1 MLFRAMKLQII
12 MNYILR
18 ITLVS
23 LMIWGAILRSNA
35 QNAVQLKQVWKK
47 QLTGSSGDE
56 ILNDMAVHPD
66 GTVLVGGR
74 YTGTSTANVG
84 GQTLPIPGA
93 SDGFLVQYDKN
104 GTANWASRFS
114 NNNNE
119 SYFGVAYGANKKPF
133 AVGGTNTGIANFSY
147 ANLLISSADAGTG
160 TLTNNTS
167 SNGININNFFCV
179 TSDEAGMVYGGGWFN
194 MTNASFFQFNFGRT
208 PAVSLLG
215 NGTQQA
221 MIVKHNDDRTVRWV
235 YGFGSTGS
243 DQVREIVVSNGFVY
257 AVGTFQGTVDFN
269 SGAGTFNL
277 TAPTGVDN
285 GFLLKLDTAGTFIN
299 AWSLSSN
306 SVTNIM
312 DVAINDAGHLFL
324 AAYINGPTDVNLGAG
339 TNTINSVGGED
350 ALLIKMDTTGNL
362 IWHRQFGNTGSE
374 RIHRLALNK
383 NSDVYIGGYFT
394 SASINLG
401 HPTSNTLTNSSTTLT
416 TNDAFLAGYDS
427 SGNSLC
433 AYRYGSNNAN
443 DNILALA
450 FDTAQN
456 LYVAGYFQG
465 AIETEFAQGYSSV
478 STATGGYDAFVI
490 KYNTV
495 CPYLAKSLPVD
506 PITCTGK
513 TIQVKA
519 TIFGGNLTY
528 QWKFNGANIA
538 NGTKYNG
545 VGTDSLT
552 IVSVQPAD
560 SGFYHLSVSR
570 NGCATLNTDSVK
582 VKINSG
588 LIPAMP
594 VLYYKFD
601 GRLTENYGG
610 TAAISTTTTYGTDRF
625 GNPTAAINQQ
635 NTGFNIDIPDVS
647 GVNYTV
653 SMWVNH
659 ASNLTQTLIW
669 GGNLTRELQISANKL
684 GMHNGTSFIDFGYT
698 MNSNTWYHIGYVK
711 NGSRC
716 LVYVN
721 GIKVYENAS
730 LLPSSATSI
739 LFIAG
744 SSISD
749 GLFGRLDDL
758 RIYNVALTDE
768 HISTLYYMPQQI
780 TGEKQITK
788 CEGNTVV
795 LQSKISGAQSYQWYK
810 NGTLLSN
817 GGRFSGATTDSLVI
831 NNAQAIDGGDYIL
844 RAMNDCVVLNSDT
857 TKLLVGTLQLSQ
869 NLIGNFL
876 FNNTLVDA
884 SANIT
889 ATGTINYSTVTR
901 FNTGQSASI
910 LGASGR
916 TSISF
921 PSITSDTLSVS
932 MWYMGVNTTVARTL
946 LCGNTGNARH
956 LAINNV
962 NRLGYINA
970 AGTFVASSATIVH
983 SNWIHIV
990 VTKIGNNQ
998 KIYVNGTLVLND
1010 NNSFL
1015 NSLAANAFTRIGGAS
1030 GSLEPANG
1038 NIDDVRIYNRELS
1051 LLEVIGLQKL
1061 FEVKTNPVAV
1071 SACNGLESVFLTAN
1085 FEEADTTRYTL
1096 QWKKDGQPIS
1106 NGVKYSGASAQ
1117 TLWVNSV
1124 TAADTGNYTLEA
1136 IPTELSCLVRQSNAA
1151 KVSLTIPNSLN
1162 DSLRLHLRFSGSI
1175 ADASANKRIQTA
1187 APNITYT
1194 TDKYNAPNASGV
1206 FNGTSSHVT
1215 YLNVVPSTSRT
1226 FTVMAWF
1233 KANQSTGAIIGN
1245 GNQLPGANTSEYHS
1259 LLFIGTDNKLRG
1271 KIYNGNVTTMAS
1283 TVDVNDNQWHHA
1295 ALVATA
1301 SEQYLY
1307 LDGVQVATQPTTSV
1321 SLLSTYMIVGSMF
1334 GGWPNTVAGWNNYFQ
1349 GNIDEVKIY
1358 NRSLTANEINRSA
1371 QNMGFGFSSDQIA
1384 GFCNNTPATL
1394 NAQAVGSGVTYQWYK
1409 NGTAITNTSNITGSN
1424 TGALNFGN
1432 VTAVDSGN
1440 YQCVI
1445 SKNCYNLFSDTIKVR
1460 VFSNI
1465 PIAIQPQSTSIC
1477 RGNTLMLFIKASGSG
1492 LQYQWKKGGANLNN
1506 GTNISGAT
1514 SDTLRVTNAN
1524 MNDTGAYSV
1533 YITDACNNNTTSN
1546 TANVSISESLFPGT
1560 NTTRVVYALN
1570 ANANA
1575 NNAALNGSPFGVS
1588 GAPNRFNVSNRA
1600 LSFSRANSNR
1610 VTLPQNLF
1618 ASGNANFTVS
1628 IWFKTSLANTTMG
1641 LIGTASSN
1649 PTANPTTGWSP
1660 ILFINNAGKL
1670 SGKFYDGNGVAPQSF
1685 ATVTDGNWHQAVLT
1699 GNGTTQSLYL
1709 DGAFVGTTSGTYSTS
1724 IVPFTVIGASYSTS
1738 NGWAG
1743 HANGWQYFNGEL
1755 DDARF
1760 YTNSFTLAEVA
1771 THFNRIDISTQPAA
1785 TVTACAGASSQTIG
1799 VTASGSNLFY
1809 EWYKNGVKLVNG
1821 ANVSGVTTNQITFNN
1836 IQLSDSGYYYVR
1848 IHNGCNYE
1856 NSDSS
1861 RLIIN
1866 NIPVITTEPI
1876 NQSSCVGGSV
1886 ALSVVSSGLGL
1897 TYQWQKNGVD
1907 ISNGGNISG
1916 ATSSTLT
1923 VTSLSNA
1930 DTMMYRCIVTNA
1942 CGTDTSSTVKISLG
1956 ASLQILQQPTS
1967 QSVCESSSLILYV
1980 RTNDPAANFTW
1991 QRNNT
1996 NIGSA
2001 NNDSLTLSAFNQS
2014 LTGNYRV
2021 IINSACGVD
2030 TSNNATLTLL
2040 TLPLI
2045 TTQPKAVVGLCG
2057 SSPVNLSIAATG
2069 SGLSYQWQK
2078 GGVDIANATSAT
2090 YIKNN
2095 PTIADT
2101 GNYQVIVSGA
2111 CGSPLI
2117 STISRVNISQPV
2129 SITTQPI
2136 PSLAICTGNSSYVNL
2151 SVTATGS
2158 ILGYQWYKNGN
2169 PINNQTNVTGATG
2182 NNLQFLNSI
2191 LGAGS
2196 YTCKV
2201 FGACD
2206 TVTSNATVF
2215 GYKQPPAF
2223 LSPLESKNVC
2233 SGGNVSFK
2241 INTANATSFA
2251 WFINGSV
2258 QLFDVPNKLQGA
2270 TTDSLTAIG
2279 ITATDIGGKSAT
2291 ISIQISNGCPNQT
2304 IVSNAATLSIV
2315 DGITISQQSDTL
2327 VTVCQNQPAI
2337 IYVNANTQATYVWKR
2352 NGVVVPNQTNDTLTL
2367 IASQLDNGI
2376 YTCELS
2382 SQCGNITSVPV
2393 RLNVLTLPNPVI
2405 TKSGNTLSTDLFTSY
2420 QWFKAGVAIANATQQ
2435 SYDASESGLYSVKVV
2450 NSTGCEA
2457 TSSQFDFIFTG
2468 INDLLANTKR
2478 VLVYPNPTEAMLTI
2492 ETEKLLLSSVA
2503 TIIDVTGKMVAELP
2517 IQQQQVDVRA
2527 LASGVY
2533 LLKVTTLNQE
2543 SAFVRF
2549 TKQ

>member
-1 MLFRAMKLQII
+1 M
-12 MNYILR
+12 LR
-18 ITLVS
+18 ITLIA

-35 QNAVQLKQVWKK
+35 QNTVQIKQIWKR
-47 QLTGSSGDE
+47 QLSNNTGDE

-160 TLTNNTS
+160 ALTNNTS

-285 GFLLKLDTAGTFIN
+285 GFILKLDTAGTFIN

-506 PITCTGK
+506 PIVCSGK
-513 TIQVKA
+513 PIRIKVEV
-519 TIFGGNLTY
+519 FGANLAY
-528 QWKFNGANIA
+528 QWRFNGAIIN
-538 NGTKYNG
+538 NGAKYAG
-545 VGTDSLT
+545 VNTDSLSIT
-552 IVSVQPAD
+552 NFQNTD
-560 SGFYHLSVSR
+560 SGYYHLSVSR
-570 NGCATLNTDSVK
+570 NGCTTINTDSIKAKLNNGV
-582 VKINSG
+582 VGVN
-588 LIPAMP
+588 P

-601 GRLTENYGG
+601 GNALDNNTGI
-610 TAAISTTTTYGTDRF
+610 AAITNNTPYSSDRF
-625 GNPTAAINQQ
+625 GNTLKAISQQ
-635 NTGFNIDIPDVS
+635 FSNLNIDIPNIS
-647 GVNYTV
+647 SVNYVV
-653 SMWVNH
+653 SMWVYH
-659 ASNLTQTLIW
+659 TSSAAQTLIW
-669 GGNLTRELQISANKL
+669 GGSTTRELQISDNKL
-684 GMHNGTSFIDFGYT
+684 GMFNGSSFIDFGYT
-698 MNSNTWYHIGYVK
+698 FNINTWYHIGYVK
-711 NGSRC
+711 NGSKC
-716 LVYVN
+716 AVYIN
-721 GIKVYENAS
+721 GVKAYENAT
-730 LLPSSATSI
+730 LLTAGSAT
-739 LFIAG
+739 
-744 SSISD
+744 ISYIGGTTASE
-749 GLFGRLDDL
+749 GLLGRIDDL
-758 RIYNVALTDE
+758 RIYDAALTDE
-768 HISTLYYMPQQI
+768 NMQSLYLMPQQ
-780 TGEKQITK
+780 TTDERQITRCLGSNVIIQTK
-788 CEGNTVV
+788 V
-795 LQSKISGAQSYQWYK
+795 SGAQSYQWYK
-810 NGTLLSN
+810 NGSALSN
-817 GGRFSGATTDSLVI
+817 GALFSGVTTDSLVI
-831 NNAQAIDGGDYIL
+831 TNAQLTESGNYVL
-844 RAMNDCVVLNSDT
+844 RAFNDCTMLDSDT
-857 TKLLVGTLQLSQ
+857 SKLFMGNIQISQ
-869 NLIGNFL
+869 NLLGNFL
-876 FNNTLVDA
+876 FN
-884 SANIT
+884 SNIT
-889 ATGTINYSTVTR
+889 DAAGNIVASGTINYSSNTR
-901 FNTGQSASI
+901 YSNGQSADMV
-910 LGASGR
+910 GASGR

-921 PSITSDTLSVS
+921 PSITNDTLSVS
-932 MWYMGVNTTVARTL
+932 MWFFGIASSSTRTL
-946 LCGNTGNARH
+946 LCGNTGNVRH

-970 AGTFVASSATIVH
+970 AGTFVASTQTITLGAWH
-983 SNWIHIV
+983 HIV
-990 VTKIGNNQ
+990 ITKMGNNQ
-998 KIYVNGTLVLND
+998 KIYVNGILVLND
-1010 NNSFL
+1010 NSSFL
-1015 NSLAANAFTRIGGAS
+1015 NSLAANALTRIGGAT
-1030 GSLEPANG
+1030 GNLEPAMG
-1038 NIDDVRIYNRELS
+1038 NIDDVRIYNRELN
-1051 LLEVIGLQKL
+1051 LLEIAALQKI
-1061 FEVKTNPVAV
+1061 FEVKTHPTPV
-1071 SACNGLESVFLTAN
+1071 SACNGIDNIGLSAN
-1085 FEEADTTRYTL
+1085 FENSDTTQYSL
-1096 QWKKDGQPIS
+1096 QWKKDGASIT
-1106 NGVKYSGASAQ
+1106 NGTKYTGVNARV
-1117 TLWVNSV
+1117 LWVTAV
-1124 TAADTGNYTLEA
+1124 TAADTGNYILEA
-1136 IPTELSCLVRQSNAA
+1136 IPNGLTCLPRQTNAA
-1151 KVSLTIPNSLN
+1151 KLSLTVPNSLT
-1162 DSLRLHLRFSGSI
+1162 DSLRLHLRFSASV
-1175 ADASANKRIQTA
+1175 ADASANKRTPTA
-1187 APNITYT
+1187 APNITYA

-1307 LDGVQVATQPTTSV
+1307 LDGVQIATQPTTSV

-1334 GGWPNTVAGWNNYFQ
+1334 GGWPNTVAGWNNFFQ

-1358 NRSLTANEINRSA
+1358 NRSLNANEINRSA
-1371 QNMGFGFSSDQIA
+1371 QNMGFGFASDQLI

-1424 TGALNFGN
+1424 TGVLNFGN
-1432 VTAVDSGN
+1432 VTTADSGN

-1445 SKNCYNLFSDTIKVR
+1445 SKNCYNLFSDTIKVQ

-1477 RGNTLMLFIKASGSG
+1477 RGNTLMLFTKASGSG
-1492 LQYQWKKGGANLNN
+1492 LQYQWKKGGVNLNN
-1506 GTNISGAT
+1506 GTNISGTT
-1514 SDTLRVTNAN
+1514 SDTLRITNAN
-1524 MNDTGAYSV
+1524 INDTGAYSV

-1546 TANVSISESLFPGT
+1546 TANVTISESLFPGA

-1610 VTLPQNLF
+1610 ITLPQNLF
-1618 ASGNANFTVS
+1618 ASGNAAFTVS
-1628 IWFKTSLANTTMG
+1628 VWFKTSLANTTMG

-1649 PTANPTTGWSP
+1649 PIANPTTGWSP

-1699 GNGTTQSLYL
+1699 GNGSTQSLYL
-1709 DGAFVGTTSGTYSTS
+1709 DGAFVGMTSGTYSTS

-1809 EWYKNGVKLVNG
+1809 EWYKNGIKLVNG
-1821 ANVSGVTTNQITFNN
+1821 TNVSGVTTNQITFNN
-1836 IQLSDSGYYYVR
+1836 IQSSDSGYYYVR

-1861 RLIIN
+1861 RLMIN
-1866 NIPVITTEPI
+1866 NIPVITTEPMS
-1876 NQSSCVGGSV
+1876 QSSCVGGSI
-1886 ALSVVSSGLGL
+1886 ALSVGSSGLGL
-1897 TYQWQKNGVD
+1897 TYQWQKNGVNV
-1907 ISNGGNISG
+1907 SNGGNISG
-1916 ATSSTLT
+1916 ATSSILT

-1930 DTMMYRCIVTNA
+1930 DTMMYRCIVTNT
-1942 CGTDTSSTVKISLG
+1942 CGTDTSNAVKISLG
-1956 ASLQILQQPTS
+1956 ASLQILQQPIS
-1967 QSVCESSSLILYV
+1967 QSICENGSVILHAL
-1980 RTNDPAANFTW
+1980 TNDPAANFTW

-2001 NNDSLTLSAFNQS
+2001 SNDSLTLSAFNQS

-2030 TSNNATLTLL
+2030 TSNNAMLTLL

-2045 TTQPKAVVGLCG
+2045 TTQLKAVVGLCG

-2078 GGVDIANATSAT
+2078 GGVDITNATSAT

-2101 GNYQVIVSGA
+2101 GNYQVIVRGA
-2111 CGSPLI
+2111 CGSPLV
-2117 STISRVNISQPV
+2117 SSISRVNISQPI

-2151 SVTATGS
+2151 SITATGS

-2196 YTCKV
+2196 YSCKV

-2206 TVTSNATVF
+2206 TVTSNTTVF

-2223 LSPLESKNVC
+2223 LASLESKNVC
-2233 SGGNVSFK
+2233 SGGNISFK

-2251 WFINGSV
+2251 WFINGNV
-2258 QLFDVPNKLQGA
+2258 QLLDVPNKLQGA

-2279 ITATDIGGKSAT
+2279 ITAADIGGNAAT
-2291 ISIQISNGCPNQT
+2291 ISVQISNGCPNQT
-2304 IVSNAATLSIV
+2304 IVSNTATLSIV

-2327 VTVCQNQPAI
+2327 LAICQNQSVL

-2352 NGVVVPNQTNDTLTL
+2352 NGVVIPNQTNDTLTFVP
-2367 IASQLDNGI
+2367 SQLDNGF

-2382 SQCGNITSVPV
+2382 SQCGNITTAPV
-2393 RLNVLTLPNPVI
+2393 RLEVIALPSPVI
-2405 TKSGNTLSTDLFTSY
+2405 AKVGNTLSTGLFTSY
-2420 QWFKAGVAIANATQQ
+2420 QWFKSGVAIANATQQ
-2435 SYDASESGLYSVKVV
+2435 SYNASESGLYRVRVTSSK
-2450 NSTGCEA
+2450 GCES
-2457 TSSQFDFIFTG
+2457 TSDEFDFIFTG
-2468 INDLLANTKR
+2468 INDLFTSTKR
-2478 VLVYPNPTEAMLTI
+2478 MVVYPNPTQGMLTI
-2492 ETEKLLLSSVA
+2492 EADQVPLAAVA
-2503 TIIDVTGKMVAELP
+2503 VVMDVTGKVIVTLP
-2517 IQQQQVDVRA
+2517 IQQQQVDVGTI
-2527 LASGVY
+2527 ASGVY
-2533 LLKVTTLNQE
+2533 LLKVTNMNQE